1 MLKHA
6 RKSSAALLLALLV
19 GVTSACSSGNN
30 ATPAKTDG
38 APAAKPFAG
47 KKLTVFTLNHPWS
60 DTIKPLVQQFEA
72 SSGMKVDFQVIG
84 EEQLQQKL
92 AVQFTSNSESPD
104 VFMYR
109 PYMDKILYHKN
120 GWVAP
125 LNDYVNKDASYDFAD
140 FAKSSIEAVTI
151 ENKIESIPV
160 FTDQFVLYYRKDLLE
175 KNGIAVPKTLD
186 ELAAAAKKLHDP
198 SKDFYGFVGRG
209 QRNALVT
216 AVSSYV
222 FSQGGDFMKGDKA
235 AINSPEAI
243 KGFQTYAS
251 LIKDYGPQGVLN
263 MSWPQASAIFAQ
275 GKAAFYTETASVY
288 KNTTD
293 PEKSL
298 VKDKIGFAKF
308 PAGDAGAKP
317 YNITAWSLAMNSKS
331 ANKDAAW
338 EFIKWATSK
347 ENVLKTQR
355 AAAPG
360 ARTSVWNQK
369 EGVETYPADLAAA
382 IQETMKIGVGHNV
395 PEVISVG
402 EARDAVGSVVVKAV
416 LGENIKAAA
425 DQANAEFQAIIDKD
439 KTK

>member
-1 MLKHA
+1 MFKLSK
-6 RKSSAALLLALLV
+6 KSYSALLLTLLV
-19 GVTSACSSGNN
+19 GVTSACGQSSDANS
-30 ATPAKTDG
+30 TKTDG
-38 APAAKPFAG
+38 AQAGKPFAG
-47 KKLTVFTLNHPWS
+47 KKVTVFAMNHPWS
-60 DTIKPLVQQFEA
+60 DTIKASVQQFE
-72 SSGMKVDFQVIG
+72 STTGMKVDFQVLG

-92 AVQFTSNSESPD
+92 AVQLTTNSENPD

-109 PYMDKILYHKN
+109 PYMDKILFHKN
-120 GWVAP
+120 GWIAP
-125 LNDYVNKDASYDFAD
+125 LNDYVNKDASYDFGD
-140 FAKSSIEAVTI
+140 FAKSSIEATTI
-151 ENKIESIPV
+151 EGKIESVPV
-160 FTDQFVLYYRKDLLE
+160 FTDQFVLYYRKDVLE

-186 ELAAAAKKLHDP
+186 ELTAAAKKLHDP
-198 SKDFYGFVGRG
+198 GKDFYGFVGRG

-216 AVSSYV
+216 AVSSFV

-235 AINSPEAI
+235 AVNTPEAI

-275 GKAAFYTETASVY
+275 GKAAFYAETASVY

-298 VKDKIGFAKF
+298 VSDKVGFAKF
-308 PAGDAGAKP
+308 PSGDAGSKP
-317 YNITAWSLAMNSKS
+317 YNITAWSLGINAKS

-338 EFIKWATSK
+338 EFIKWATNK
-347 ENVLKTQR
+347 DNVLKTQR
-355 AAAPG
+355 AGAPG
-360 ARTSVWNQK
+360 ARSSLWTQK

-402 EARDAVGSVVVKAV
+402 EARDAVGSIVVKAV

-425 DQANAEFQAIIDKD
+425 DQANAEFQTIIDKD